1 MQDTMRYIYSNET
14 RYHAKRATK
23 NEFENLNYRKYHGKD
38 DEMNAQLKKGNL
50 DLCVLALLC
59 ENDMYGFELVGRISE
74 AVQISEG
81 TIYPL
86 LKRIKDVG
94 YVTTYLSESPGGP
107 PRKYY
112 SITGEGRAEKDR
124 LLAEWREFIGGINK
138 IVGIR

>member
-1 MQDTMRYIYSNET
+1 
-14 RYHAKRATK
+14 
-23 NEFENLNYRKYHGKD
+23 
-38 DEMNAQLKKGNL
+38 MNVQLKKGNL

-74 AVQISEG
+74 AVEISEG

-94 YVTTYLSESPGGP
+94 YVTTYLTESPGGP

-112 SITGEGRAEKDR
+112 SITPSGRNEKER
-124 LLAEWREFIGGINK
+124 LLAEWLKFVEGVGKIIGAPK
-138 IVGIR
+138 